1 MPKNKG
7 KGVKKRR
14 RGKYENESERETVF
28 KEDSQEY
35 AQKMF
40 FLLLNVLQWC
50 AFMNTTPVLL
60 SHSLHTHTHT
70 HHGYLP
76 GLWDAVLH
84 DACHVSDGE
93 VDVLLPEVL
102 FHAPVIMVVQTL
114 LSIIFI
120 TRIITIEFIS

>member
-7 KGVKKRR
+7 KGLKKQRQGKNMRR
-14 RGKYENESERETVF
+14 ELVF

-35 AQKMF
+35 AQEMF

-70 HHGYLP
+70 MVTFPVCGMPFFMMRATTFLFGAYSIHNTPTP
-76 GLWDAVLH
+76 G
-84 DACHVSDGE
+84 S
-93 VDVLLPEVL
+93 P
-102 FHAPVIMVVQTL
+102 M
-114 LSIIFI
+114 
-120 TRIITIEFIS
+120 RIEFIS